1 MGRCK
6 LATAADFFAFLL
18 LVQCAIFCY
27 NTTMQEKE
35 NGKTPKY
42 TEVVAALIVKDGRY
56 LICRRPYGKARG
68 GLWEFVGGKVEK
80 GETKQQALKREC
92 MEELAAQIDVGEE
105 FCSVTHVYPDL
116 TVHLTVFYATLLQQ
130 PHMLEH
136 MDMKWILRSQTD
148 DFVFCP
154 ADKVILEK
162 IKEEKW

>member
-1 MGRCK
+1 
-6 LATAADFFAFLL
+6 
-18 LVQCAIFCY
+18 
-27 NTTMQEKE
+27 MQEKE
-35 NGKTPKY
+35 NGKTNKY

-148 DFVFCP
+148 DFVFLSRRQSNFGKNQRGKMVNLGERQFSPFYLQIFLAYVRC
-154 ADKVILEK
+154 KIL
-162 IKEEKW
+162 

>member
-1 MGRCK
+1 
-6 LATAADFFAFLL
+6 
-18 LVQCAIFCY
+18 
-27 NTTMQEKE
+27 MQEKE

-105 FCSVTHVYPDL
+105 FCSVTHVYPDRRCISRCFMPRCCSNR
-116 TVHLTVFYATLLQQ
+116 TCWNT
-130 PHMLEH
+130 
-136 MDMKWILRSQTD
+136 WI
-148 DFVFCP
+148 
-154 ADKVILEK
+154 
-162 IKEEKW
+162 